1 MYEAKIELEVTA
13 GFESNYQ
20 DKIKQEVQEE
30 SCGEVGGSI
39 EVKKMLVCDMQIG
52 PSNLSIYLTSTNL
65 DMFKATV
72 NLLFHGSCRLL
83 AKMMQ
88 TISLP
93 VITPLYNM
101 TLQVH
106 PRRGGVCFS
115 TP

>member
-72 NLLFHGSCRLL
+72 NLLIKIFKDK
-83 AKMMQ
+83 AKLVYCN
-88 TISLP
+88 TELKLKKFEES
-93 VITPLYNM
+93 
-101 TLQVH
+101 
-106 PRRGGVCFS
+106 
-115 TP
+115 